1 MHYGKAVLLAGP
13 HIIGG
18 YFAWMRKYAKH
29 PEKYPFEVRYNKV
42 RKLLLKLDSSFDVK
56 YIVEGIEKLPKET
69 YCLISNHLSAY
80 DPLVFI
86 NLLEEP
92 CSFVAK
98 KELENKPFA
107 GKIIKGIDGLFL
119 DRDDLKQSLRVMM
132 KVEKELKEKKKNWI
146 IFPEGT
152 RNKDPLRLVKDFH
165 HGTFRPATKA
175 EVPIVPVALY
185 GTFRVLKR
193 KPVYKHYPIHVKFL
207 DPIYPSEYQSMST
220 QEIASLCQER
230 IERALSYELRKKD
243 LLEMKEVDKN
253 YRFNKIY

>member
-13 HIIGG
+13 FIIGG
-18 YFAWMRKYAKH
+18 YFAWMRKYAKN
-29 PEKYPFEVRYNKV
+29 PDKYPFKQRYNKV
-42 RKLLLKLDSSFDVK
+42 RKLLLRLDHSFDVK
-56 YIVEGIEKLPKET
+56 YIVEGKEKLPKET

-80 DPLVFI
+80 DPLVLI
-86 NLLEEP
+86 DLLEEP

-152 RNKDPLRLVKDFH
+152 RNKDPLRLLKDFH
-165 HGTFRPATKA
+165 HGTFRPAVKA

-193 KPVYKHYPIHVKFL
+193 KPVYKQYPIHVKFL
-207 DPIYPSEYQSMST
+207 DPIYPEEYKDMTT
-220 QEIASLCQER
+220 QEIAAMCQDK
-230 IERALSYELRKKD
+230 IQQALSYELRSKD
-243 LLEMKEVDKN
+243 LAEMKKVDKN
-253 YRFNKIY
+253 HKFNKIY

>member
-1 MHYGKAVLLAGP
+1 MHYGKAVIKVGP
-13 HIIGG
+13 RIIGG

-29 PEKYPFEVRYNKV
+29 PEKYPFKDRYNKV
-42 RKLLLKLDSSFDVK
+42 RKLLLALDKSFDVK
-56 YIVEGIEKLPKET
+56 YIVEGLDKLPKET

-86 NLLEEP
+86 NILEEP
-92 CSFVAK
+92 CTFVAK

-119 DRDDLKQSLRVMM
+119 DREDLKQSLRVMM
-132 KVEKELKEKKKNWI
+132 KVEKELKERQKNWI

-152 RNKDPLRLVKDFH
+152 RNKDPLKLVKDFH

-193 KPVYKHYPIHVKFL
+193 KPIYKAYPIHVKFL
-207 DPIYPSEYQSMST
+207 DPIYPSEYKSMTT
-220 QEIASLCQER
+220 QEIASLCQEK
-230 IERALSYELRKKD
+230 IEQALSYELRKKD
-243 LLEMKEVDKN
+243 LVEMLKVDKD
-253 YRFNKIY
+253 YKFNKIY